1 MTGAGKS
8 SKQSAVNSLEVADF
22 VREVLGHEPNN
33 LQLFELALTHSSA
46 GTDNYERLEFLGD
59 RVLGHVIARTLYD
72 RNPQEPEGY
81 LSRRYNVLVARETC
95 AEVGRALNVPSLLR
109 LGKQA
114 REDGA
119 SQSENVVGDVVE
131 ALIGAL
137 VIDGGLE
144 PAERFIRRVWETH
157 LAGQHKAPKHPKS
170 ALQELAAA
178 RECKPPMYEVVSRT
192 GAHHAPRFI
201 IRVSVAGLGE
211 ATAEGASKQEAETE
225 AASALLKQLQ

>member
-1 MTGAGKS
+1 MKAD
-8 SKQSAVNSLEVADF
+8 VAPF
-22 VREVLGHEPNN
+22 VREKLGHEPRDIR
-33 LQLFELALTHSSA
+33 LFQLALTHASVGS
-46 GTDNYERLEFLGD
+46 DNYERLEFLGD

-72 RNPQEPEGY
+72 RYANEPEGY

-95 AEVGRALNVPSLLR
+95 AEIGRELGIPSLVH

-137 VIDGGLE
+137 VIDGGLDA
-144 PAERFIRRVWETH
+144 AERFIARVWEPH
-157 LAGQHKAPKHPKS
+157 LAEQRKAPKHPKS

-178 RECKPPMYEVVSRT
+178 RGCKPPVYEVAGRT
-192 GAHHAPRFI
+192 GAHHAPKFT

-211 ATAEGASKQEAETE
+211 ATAQGTSKQEAETD
-225 AASALLKQLQ
+225 AAEALLAKLQ

>member
-1 MTGAGKS
+1 MKT
-8 SKQSAVNSLEVADF
+8 NVAKF
-22 VREVLGHEPNN
+22 VRETLGHEPKDIR
-33 LQLFELALTHSSA
+33 LFELALTHASA

-72 RNPQEPEGY
+72 RHPSEPEGY

-95 AEVGRALNVPSLLR
+95 AEIGRELGIPTLVH

-137 VIDGGLE
+137 VIDGGLDA
-144 PAERFIRRVWETH
+144 AERFITRTWGPH
-157 LAGQHKAPKHPKS
+157 LAEQRKAPKHPKS

-178 RECKPPMYEVVSRT
+178 RQCRPPLYEVVGRT
-192 GAHHAPRFI
+192 GAHHQPKFT
-201 IRVSVAGLGE
+201 IRVSVPGLGE
-211 ATAEGASKQEAETE
+211 ATAQGTSKQDAETD
-225 AASALLKQLQ
+225 AAEALLKQLQ

>member
-1 MTGAGKS
+1 MKAD
-8 SKQSAVNSLEVADF
+8 VAPF
-22 VREVLGHEPNN
+22 VREKLGHEPKDIR
-33 LQLFELALTHSSA
+33 LFQLALTHASVGS
-46 GTDNYERLEFLGD
+46 DNYERLEFLGD
-59 RVLGHVIARTLYD
+59 RVLGHVIARALYD
-72 RNPQEPEGY
+72 RYANEPEGY

-95 AEVGRALNVPSLLR
+95 AEIGRELGVPSLVQ

-137 VIDGGLE
+137 VIDGGLDA
-144 PAERFIRRVWETH
+144 AEAFIRRVWEPH
-157 LAGQHKAPKHPKS
+157 LAEQRKAPKHPKS

-178 RECKPPMYEVVSRT
+178 RECKPPVYEVVGRT
-192 GAHHAPRFI
+192 GAHHAPKFT

-211 ATAEGASKQEAETE
+211 ATAEGTSKQEAETD
-225 AASALLKQLQ
+225 AAEALLAKLQ